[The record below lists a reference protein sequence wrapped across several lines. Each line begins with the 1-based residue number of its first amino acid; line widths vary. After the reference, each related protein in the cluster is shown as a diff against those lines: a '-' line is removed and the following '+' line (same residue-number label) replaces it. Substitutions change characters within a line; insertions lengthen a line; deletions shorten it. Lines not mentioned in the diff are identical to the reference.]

1 MTEPLRRST
10 NILLEAIAKASQNA
24 EPAKFAQT
32 AASMLSLMDGTSRIE
47 AFRGIVNEA
56 GAADELSEKAVQEQ
70 KGLIVSKDDL
80 KCILRYV
87 DMAKALPLTKETAE
101 TYLGYKSDDPFFQ
114 EEKHKFLK
122 PEKQVAF
129 DKPIYDHA
137 IQWDP
142 LAVEIQNVGKTLTD
156 YADLFTSRAD
166 STVEVLED
174 LNKYLKVHGFIA
186 DDTGKEIVECG
197 TDMLRLWKDDTGR
210 HKETVQKTYGKLGVF
225 RDAMNDKISKSVMDR
240 SKAIAA
246 LNLCAEQ
253 QELQQ
258 EIDDL
263 KQEIK
268 SLEQEYDE
276 AVGLAFTGA
285 AGLVLGVLGIISW
298 AITGGIYGDRAEKI
312 RKKKKEK
319 NNELKPLEEKLDAY
333 SKIDGSIKKL
343 ETSITDISHALS
355 SADIGL
361 QHIMTAWNSLE
372 QDIDNA
378 LLHLNRMDDPAYVKY
393 VFTLTNELKEARTSW
408 LGCKKIAE
416 DLLKCFK
423 EAYEEYGKDK
433 K

>member
-1 MTEPLRRST
+1 MAEPLRRSA
-10 NILLEAIAKASQNA
+10 NALLEAIAKASQNA
-24 EPAKFAQT
+24 EPAKFGQT
-32 AASMLSLMDGTSRIE
+32 AASVLSLMDGTSRIE
-47 AFRGIVNEA
+47 AFRGIVD
-56 GAADELSEKAVQEQ
+56 AADAAEKKKKKAVQEQ

-101 TYLGYKSDDPFFQ
+101 TYLGYKSNDSFFG
-114 EEKHKFLK
+114 EEKHKFLM

-137 IQWDP
+137 VQWDP

-156 YADLFTSRAD
+156 YAKLFASRAD
-166 STVEVLED
+166 STVEVLQD

-186 DDTGKEIVECG
+186 DDSGKQIVECG
-197 TDMLRLWKDDTGR
+197 TEMLRLWKDDTGR
-210 HKETVQKTYGKLGVF
+210 HKDNVQKTYRKLGVF
-225 RDAMNDKISKSVMDR
+225 RDEMNDKISKSVVDR

-246 LNLCAEQ
+246 LDLCTEQ
-253 QELQQ
+253 RDLQQ

-268 SLEQEYDE
+268 SLEQEYKE
-276 AVGLAFTGA
+276 AVGLAFTGS
-285 AGLVLGVLGIISW
+285 AGLVLGIPGIISW
-298 AITGGIYGDRAEKI
+298 AVTGGIYGDRAEKI

-319 NNELKPLEEKLDAY
+319 NRELKPLEEKLDKY

-361 QHIMTAWNSLE
+361 QHIMTVWNSLE

-378 LLHLNRMDDPAYVKY
+378 LLHLNRMDDPEYVKY

-408 LGCKKIAE
+408 AGCKKIAE
-416 DLLKCFK
+416 DLLRCFK
-423 EAYEEYGKDK
+423 EAYEEYGKTK

>member
-1 MTEPLRRST
+1 MAEPLRRSA
-10 NILLEAIAKASQNA
+10 NALLEAIAKASQNA
-24 EPAKFAQT
+24 EPAKFGQT
-32 AASMLSLMDGTSRIE
+32 AASVLSLMDGTSRIE
-47 AFRGIVNEA
+47 AFRGIVDA
-56 GAADELSEKAVQEQ
+56 ADAADELSEKAVQEQ

-101 TYLGYKSDDPFFQ
+101 TYLGYKSNDSFFE
-114 EEKHKFLK
+114 EEKHKFLM

-137 IQWDP
+137 VQWDP

-156 YADLFTSRAD
+156 YAKLFASRAD
-166 STVEVLED
+166 STVEVQD

-186 DDTGKEIVECG
+186 DDSGKQIVECG
-197 TDMLRLWKDDTGR
+197 TEMLRLWKDDTGR
-210 HKETVQKTYGKLGVF
+210 HKDNVQKTYRKLGVF
-225 RDAMNDKISKSVMDR
+225 RDEMNDKISKSVVDR

-246 LNLCAEQ
+246 LDLCTEQ
-253 QELQQ
+253 RDLQQ

-268 SLEQEYDE
+268 SLEQEYKE
-276 AVGLAFTGA
+276 AVGLAFTGS
-285 AGLVLGVLGIISW
+285 AGLVLGIPGIISW
-298 AITGGIYGDRAEKI
+298 AVTGGIYGDRAEKI

-319 NNELKPLEEKLDAY
+319 NRELKPLEEKLDKY

-361 QHIMTAWNSLE
+361 QHIMTVWNSLE

-378 LLHLNRMDDPAYVKY
+378 LLHLNRMDDPEYVKY

-408 LGCKKIAE
+408 AGCKKIAE
-416 DLLKCFK
+416 DLLRCFK
-423 EAYEEYGKDK
+423 EAYEEYGKTK

>member
-1 MTEPLRRST
+1 M
-10 NILLEAIAKASQNA
+10 
-24 EPAKFAQT
+24 
-32 AASMLSLMDGTSRIE
+32 
-47 AFRGIVNEA
+47 
-56 GAADELSEKAVQEQ
+56 
-70 KGLIVSKDDL
+70 
-80 KCILRYV
+80 
-87 DMAKALPLTKETAE
+87 
-101 TYLGYKSDDPFFQ
+101 
-114 EEKHKFLK
+114 

-137 IQWDP
+137 VQWDP

-156 YADLFTSRAD
+156 YAKLFASRAD
-166 STVEVLED
+166 STVEVLQD

-186 DDTGKEIVECG
+186 DDSGKQIVECG
-197 TDMLRLWKDDTGR
+197 TEMLRLWKDDTGR
-210 HKETVQKTYGKLGVF
+210 HKDNVQKTYRKLGVF
-225 RDAMNDKISKSVMDR
+225 RDEMNDKISKSVVDR

-246 LNLCAEQ
+246 LDLCTEQ
-253 QELQQ
+253 RDLQQ

-268 SLEQEYDE
+268 SLEQEYKE
-276 AVGLAFTGA
+276 AVGLAFTGS
-285 AGLVLGVLGIISW
+285 AGLVLGIPGIISW
-298 AITGGIYGDRAEKI
+298 AVTGGIYGDRAEKI

-319 NNELKPLEEKLDAY
+319 NRELKPLEEKLDKY

-361 QHIMTAWNSLE
+361 QHIMTVWNSLE

-378 LLHLNRMDDPAYVKY
+378 LLHLNRMDDPEYVKY

-408 LGCKKIAE
+408 AGCKKIAE
-416 DLLKCFK
+416 DLLRCFK
-423 EAYEEYGKDK
+423 EAYEEYGKTK

>member
-1 MTEPLRRST
+1 MAEPLRRSA
-10 NILLEAIAKASQNA
+10 NALLEAIAKASQNA
-24 EPAKFAQT
+24 EPAKFGQT
-32 AASMLSLMDGTSRIE
+32 AASVLSLMDGTSRIE
-47 AFRGIVNEA
+47 AFRGIVDA
-56 GAADELSEKAVQEQ
+56 ADAADELSEKAVQEQ

-101 TYLGYKSDDPFFQ
+101 TYLGYKSNDSFFE
-114 EEKHKFLK
+114 EEKHKFLM

-137 IQWDP
+137 VQWDP

-156 YADLFTSRAD
+156 YAKLFASRAD
-166 STVEVLED
+166 STVEVLQD

-186 DDTGKEIVECG
+186 DDSGKQVVECG
-197 TDMLRLWKDDTGR
+197 TEMLRLWKDDTGR
-210 HKETVQKTYGKLGVF
+210 HKDNVQKTYRKLGVF
-225 RDAMNDKISKSVMDR
+225 RDEMNDKISKSVVDR

-246 LNLCAEQ
+246 LDLCTEQ
-253 QELQQ
+253 QDLQQ

-268 SLEQEYDE
+268 SLEQEYKE
-276 AVGLAFTGA
+276 AVGLAFTGS
-285 AGLVLGVLGIISW
+285 AGLVVGIPGIISW
-298 AITGGIYGDRAEKI
+298 AVTGGIYGDRAEKI
-312 RKKKKEK
+312 RKKKNKK
-319 NNELKPLEEKLDAY
+319 NRELKPLEEKLDKY

-361 QHIMTAWNSLE
+361 QHIMTVWNSLE

-378 LLHLNRMDDPAYVKY
+378 LLHLNRMDDPEYVKY

-408 LGCKKIAE
+408 AGCKKIAE
-416 DLLKCFK
+416 DLLRYFK
-423 EAYEEYGKDK
+423 EAYEEYGKTK